1 MTFTC
6 FYSECFWFSS
16 FLITLA
22 WLIQFWTEVM
32 RVHILPLSYSSRH
45 LDSVITYDT
54 STKFFSDLLFKLR
67 TFPGISMCW
76 EFFLAMAFRFVH
88 FLYSHPY
95 CHKIFNDISAHINIV
110 IPVESVVMQP
120 SQFLVLFHMCLL
132 SFPSNQFG

>member
-16 FLITLA
+16 FLVALA

-32 RVHILPLSYSSRH
+32 RVHMLLLFWSSRY

-54 STKFFSDLLFKLR
+54 SSKFFSDLLFKLR

-88 FLYSHPY
+88 FLHSHPY
-95 CHKIFNDISAHINIV
+95 CHKNFNDISAHINIV
-110 IPVESVVMQP
+110 IPVKLVVMQT
-120 SQFLVLFHMCLL
+120 SQFLMFFHVS
-132 SFPSNQFG
+132 SFFSF